1 MYESLSRNPESPV
14 GAASAVTLAQRRI
27 DSGNA
32 QEAFDMMNAFT
43 DTGTPHTYW
52 LAKGFIVLADAC
64 RELGRPEL
72 AREYLTSLRDNYPG
86 NEADILSAINS
97 RLKSLKK

>member
-1 MYESLSRNPESPV
+1 MTLS
-14 GAASAVTLAQRRI
+14 QRRL
-27 DSGNA
+27 DAGNA

-72 AREYLTSLRDNYPG
+72 AREYLTSLLDKYPG
-86 NEADILSAINS
+86 NEPDILSAINS